1 MVSVFLREQK
11 RYSQDELIKTFQTT
25 EEKTVRVLKRLKEYG
40 ILKAVKADDTQKD
53 LTELIEDDIEIA
65 DVEEG
70 ENAYYYVFT
79 FVGVVTLENLI
90 LKCYPKY
97 ISSRNAPV
105 RELKQVLKVLS
116 KYNSKEEIIKMY
128 NVTSN
133 STSFNMLAVMLYL
146 LNDYYEYG
154 PYTNTEDIIQTNGT
168 GEILWDKTINETF
181 TLLSDNR
188 PYYPELMTRKNVID
202 EYDYFKRLH
211 ECIVS
216 RCSRELENADL
227 LELFDIAGIDASDE
241 ELVDFGDTDHILDS
255 LEKELNIQFN
265 TRKQLVLKTLYAY
278 VLNES
283 KAQGLDCFSMFGTN
297 SFNLVWEDVC
307 AQVLNNQLNKPLS
320 SLNLRSGLSEKYRK
334 NRSTNLIDMIAKPEW
349 YIEAT
354 GRSYHK
360 DTLIPDLISVGF
372 DEDKSYFAIFDAKYY
387 CIDVRRGALKGN
399 PGIESVTKQYLYQQA
414 YNQFIADHQL
424 QVFNAFLFPTEEE
437 KVIDVGFVKLE
448 MMSQLGLKDIL
459 LRMLPAE
466 KLYTLYLKNK
476 HIHPLEVLN
485 L

>member
-11 RYSQDELIKTFQTT
+11 RYNQEELVKTFNMT

-40 ILKAVKADDTQKD
+40 ILKAVKAEDAQRE
-53 LTELIEDDIEIA
+53 LTELIEDDVEIA

-97 ISSRNAPV
+97 IASNNAPIK
-105 RELKQVLKVLS
+105 ELKQVLKVLS

-128 NVTSN
+128 NDTSN
-133 STSFNMLAVMLYL
+133 STAFNMLAVMLYL
-146 LNDYYEYG
+146 LNDYHEYG
-154 PYTNTEDIIQTNGT
+154 PYTNTEDIVETNGT

-181 TLLSDNR
+181 TLISGNR
-188 PYYPELMTRKNVID
+188 PYYPELMTRKNVVD

-211 ECIVS
+211 ECVVTQ
-216 RCSRELENADL
+216 CSKELKSADL
-227 LELFDIAGIDASDE
+227 LDLFDFAGVDVSDE
-241 ELVDFGDTDHILDS
+241 ELSDFGDTEYILDS

-278 VLNES
+278 VSNNS

-297 SFNLVWEDVC
+297 SFNLVWEKVC
-307 AQVLNNQLNKPLS
+307 AEVLNNQLDTKLS
-320 SLNLRSGLSEKYRK
+320 SLKIKGGLSSTFHKHRGEK
-334 NRSTNLIDMIAKPEW
+334 LIDIIDRPEW
-349 YIEAT
+349 YINKTNRTYSKE
-354 GRSYHK
+354 
-360 DTLIPDLISVGF
+360 TLIPDLISVGF
-372 DEDKSYFAIFDAKYY
+372 DDNKGYFALFDAKYY
-387 CIDVRRGALKGN
+387 CVSANNNSLNGN

-414 YNQFIADHQL
+414 YSDFIDEHGL
-424 QVFNAFLFPTEEE
+424 EVYNSFLFPTEKTE
-437 KVIDVGFVKLE
+437 VGNLGSVKLG
-448 MMSQLGLKDIL
+448 MMSKLDLKDIL
-459 LRMLPAE
+459 LRELPAE
-466 KLYTLYLKNK
+466 EMYTCYLKNK
-476 HIHPLEVLN
+476 HKNPIEVLS